1 MTHSLLWLGGV
12 SLSPETRWWLWQWS
26 RHIGLD
32 NPVTCS
38 VRRLLTRLQVSGR
51 KGETTLQSLKASGW
65 IEATSTL
72 NKGRGRPCYTYR
84 VAPSLVAKLASLPH
98 PSVPLADCIESVSGW
113 EAMADK
119 AEDDFTTPVKMTQ
132 IDGGSTRR
140 ALPTLSDAEL
150 PMDGSDDE
158 GGDDEGDDEAVLL
171 SPLRPNLRKGH
182 ARKYQLTSANRWLVM
197 VLLAH
202 ADSAGQVIGLGF
214 SALTSLTGMGR
225 SQLHSQLGKLKRL
238 GLLGHYQPGR
248 MGLGGQRT
256 SLFTLNLSHPAF
268 GRRDRLCVDLLIET
282 PRTKGAPL
290 PPMTE
295 INGLAEALFVMAML
309 ENRLSGGGGEGPS
322 VLSDSDKAVYRDA
335 KWLLPAGFRVGEQ
348 GAWLAEHYD
357 EALAHW
363 LQCRLQAY
371 ALQLLA
377 WSEGSDAL
385 NIDDKAVRHS
395 DVIKAIVDD
404 FPRWP
409 HDASSLGDDPDA
421 LPPQVT
427 LFYPLARHLALRLRA
442 LLELANASHEAV
454 DVTSLE
460 CCLIPDN
467 RDRQAVWRLYGFAKR
482 RADVTSPCV
491 LRATLDPVK
500 SDFTVW
506 LRRRQQ
512 ASAWISGMSYP
523 PGGQAQHRGKEGR
536 DSGATRL
543 RRLPPTQ

>member
-32 NPVTCS
+32 RPVTCS
-38 VRRLLTRLQVSGR
+38 LRTLPDRLQVPDSQGQA
-51 KGETTLQSLKASGW
+51 TLRSLKASGW
-65 IEATSTL
+65 IEATPAP
-72 NKGRGRPCYTYR
+72 NKGRGRSCETYR
-84 VAPSLVAKLASLPH
+84 VAPSLVAKLAALPQ

-113 EAMADK
+113 EASGDK
-119 AEDDFTTPVKMTQ
+119 AVDDVTTAVKMTP
-132 IDGGSTRR
+132 IDGGSKRR
-140 ALPTLSDAEL
+140 ALETLSDSEL
-150 PMDGSDDE
+150 PMDGSDNG
-158 GGDDEGDDEAVLL
+158 GGDGSVLL
-171 SPLRPNLRKGH
+171 SPLPPNLRKGH

-214 SALTSLTGMGR
+214 SELKSLTGMGR
-225 SQLHSQLGKLKRL
+225 SRLHSQLSKLKRL

-248 MGLGGQRT
+248 MGLGGRRT

-268 GRRDRLCVDLLIET
+268 GRRDRLCVDLLIWT

-295 INGLAEALFVMAML
+295 INGLAEALFVVAML
-309 ENRLSGGGGEGPS
+309 ESRSSGGVGPHG
-322 VLSDSDKAVYRDA
+322 LSDGDEAVFDDA
-335 KWLLPAGFRVGEQ
+335 RWLLPAGFRVGAQ

-377 WSEGSDAL
+377 RSEGSDAS
-385 NIDDKAVRHS
+385 NIDDVAVRHP
-395 DVIKAIVDD
+395 DVVKAIVDD

-409 HDASSLGDDPDA
+409 QDASSLGGDADA

-427 LFYPLARHLALRLRA
+427 LFYPLARHLAVQLQD
-442 LLELANASHEAV
+442 LLELANASHDAV
-454 DVTSLE
+454 DVTSLDF
-460 CCLIPDN
+460 CLIPDN
-467 RDRQAVWRLYGFAKR
+467 RDRQAAWRLYGFAKSR
-482 RADVTSPCV
+482 EDATSPIG
-491 LRATLDPVK
+491 LPATLDPVT
-500 SDFTVW
+500 SDFAVW

-512 ASAWISGMSYP
+512 ASAWVSGMSGP
-523 PGGQAQHRGKEGR
+523 PGGHAQHHGKEGT
-536 DSGATRL
+536 DSGATRY
-543 RRLPPTQ
+543 RRLPPKQ